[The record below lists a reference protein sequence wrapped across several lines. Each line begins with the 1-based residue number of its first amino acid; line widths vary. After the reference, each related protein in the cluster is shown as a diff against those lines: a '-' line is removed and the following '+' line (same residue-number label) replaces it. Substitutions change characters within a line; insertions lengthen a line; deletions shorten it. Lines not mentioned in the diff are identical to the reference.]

1 VAPFREACQLAGPP
15 LDPAAEIGKLPHHG
29 GDPCGAS
36 RVLAVMVSPALRLAL
51 CFAVSLDVSLAVSLD
66 AAYGLSFGPLFG
78 NSCHLRTSSVLPARC
93 PRVGRALA
101 ARWPRVGPAGR
112 STIVGR
118 HTPLSRGCGCV

>member
-51 CFAVSLDVSLAVSLD
+51 CFAVSLDVSLALSLD
-66 AAYGLSFGPLFG
+66 VAFGLSFGPLFG
-78 NSCHLRTSSVLPARC
+78 NPCHLRTSSLLAASA
-93 PRVGRALA
+93 PRRPRIGRASA
-101 ARWPRVGPAGR
+101 PRATAP
-112 STIVGR
+112 S
-118 HTPLSRGCGCV
+118 